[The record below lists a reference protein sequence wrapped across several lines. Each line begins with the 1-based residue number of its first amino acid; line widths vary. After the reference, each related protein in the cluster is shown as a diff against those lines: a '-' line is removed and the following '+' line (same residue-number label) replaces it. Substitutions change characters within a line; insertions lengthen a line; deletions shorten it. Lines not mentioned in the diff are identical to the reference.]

1 MGRKA
6 IEPKFRYKTGIR
18 QSVAEVKLFSFMPHS
33 SAKPMR
39 MGLFVSKGASMK
51 PKYGILIVDDD
62 KMLAEDAKQC
72 LEHEKEIDIE
82 VDICTDSHQ
91 AIPSLSKKNKYYDVV
106 LLDVRMP
113 NLSGTELLQLI
124 KKNFP
129 DIEKPLAEMRFLTDT
144 ETIFALTDKKGVILD
159 TLSKGQMV
167 FAVAIGELIEELKGE
182 VEKIGMDRRYKVSV
196 KGKTYDVIL
205 HPDLEEGGFWVEC
218 PALPG
223 CASQGD
229 TVEEALMMIKDA
241 IEGHLEII
249 AEKGKKKRKTA

>member
-1 MGRKA
+1 MAYNTNTIIKITGLTQRQVDYWDRTHFIKPSVKEASGYGTARLYSFQDLVQLKVAKTLIDKGVTLQKTRKA
-6 IEPKFRYKTGIR
+6 ITY
-18 QSVAEVKLFSFMPHS
+18 L
-33 SAKPMR
+33 
-39 MGLFVSKGASMK
+39 
-51 PKYGILIVDDD
+51 
-62 KMLAEDAKQC
+62 
-72 LEHEKEIDIE
+72 
-82 VDICTDSHQ
+82 
-91 AIPSLSKKNKYYDVV
+91 
-106 LLDVRMP
+106 
-113 NLSGTELLQLI
+113 

-241 IEGHLEII
+241 IIGHLEVI
-249 AEKGKKKRKTA
+249 AEKGKKRKAAA

>member
-1 MGRKA
+1 MAYNTNTIIKITGLTQRQVDYWDRTHFIKPSVKEASGYGTARLYSFQDLVQLKVAKTLIDKGVTLQKIRKA
-6 IEPKFRYKTGIR
+6 ITY
-18 QSVAEVKLFSFMPHS
+18 L
-33 SAKPMR
+33 
-39 MGLFVSKGASMK
+39 
-51 PKYGILIVDDD
+51 
-62 KMLAEDAKQC
+62 
-72 LEHEKEIDIE
+72 
-82 VDICTDSHQ
+82 
-91 AIPSLSKKNKYYDVV
+91 
-106 LLDVRMP
+106 
-113 NLSGTELLQLI
+113 

-229 TVEEALMMIKDA
+229 TVEEALAMIKDA
-241 IEGHLEII
+241 IEGHLEVI
-249 AEKGKKKRKTA
+249 AEKGKKRKAAA